1 MFYCEPS
8 LIHQPMAI
16 VSPTGP
22 GGRPTAPA
30 RHLQVAL
37 VSIQWH
43 RRLGR
48 QTGGEAG
55 TEDGYG
61 RHLWIASRPDA
72 TLRGRSE
79 LVPSILRP
87 LHTPHTHTHT
97 HTHYT
102 THTHL
107 SHPLNHSLT
116 HSFIQPHHAPRHTA
130 GDVSHL
136 LVPFSTP
143 FAAEPPPAAA
153 LLHEQADG
161 LVMLCNPARPCL
173 RQVHGA
179 GTQESLFN
187 HRITRP
193 LTAQAARRCSLI
205 SLDRD
210 TTMYRQ
216 CRLISRPAR
225 QARHARQARQTASQP
240 RCACRSSLTISLPSM
255 RPRLGV
261 LSGWLCWCLIATAAR
276 VARIRRAISSRMLQ
290 SVCWATRSPCCATPR
305 CLVRTRNSR
314 VAPSRG
320 PPDPGG

>member
-1 MFYCEPS
+1 MQHC
-8 LIHQPMAI
+8 
-16 VSPTGP
+16 
-22 GGRPTAPA
+22 
-30 RHLQVAL
+30 
-37 VSIQWH
+37 
-43 RRLGR
+43 
-48 QTGGEAG
+48 EAG
-55 TEDGYG
+55 LNSCPRFSAHYA
-61 RHLWIASRPDA
+61 HHI
-72 TLRGRSE
+72 
-79 LVPSILRP
+79 
-87 LHTPHTHTHT
+87 HTHT

-102 THTHL
+102 THTSL

-116 HSFIQPHHAPRHTA
+116 DSFIQPHHASTHTA

-143 FAAEPPPAAA
+143 FAAEPPPAAAAAAA

-179 GTQESLFN
+179 DTQESPLN

-255 RPRLGV
+255 QPRLGV